1 MTTPA
6 DPSAHDITG
15 QIVKLL
21 ARGRL
26 IIDLGLDHGVR
37 VGDVFAVFEAGDALT
52 HPTTG
57 EALGVIERVKAHLV
71 VEHAQPK
78 MSQLGEVAQPTTR
91 DDGEVLSAVLARTTT
106 ARRDAGTD
114 RRRRPD
120 LGDGVRKLVR

>member
-1 MTTPA
+1 MTTNG
-6 DPSAHDITG
+6 DLTG

-21 ARGRL
+21 ARGRV

-37 VGDVFAVFEAGDALT
+37 VGDVFAVFEAGDELK

-57 EALGVIERVKAHLV
+57 ESLGIIERVKAHLV
-71 VEHAQPK
+71 VEHAQPR
-78 MSQLGEVAQPTTR
+78 MSQLGEAAQPAAHAE
-91 DDGEVLSAVLARTTT
+91 GEVLSAVLARTTT
-106 ARRDAGTD
+106 SRREASAD